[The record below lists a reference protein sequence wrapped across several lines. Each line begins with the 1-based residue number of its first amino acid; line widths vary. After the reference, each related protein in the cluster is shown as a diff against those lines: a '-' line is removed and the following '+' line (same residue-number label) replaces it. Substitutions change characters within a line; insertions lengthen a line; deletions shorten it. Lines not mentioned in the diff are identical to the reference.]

1 MTAETSIEKAK
12 RAIDQGDLYGMT
24 AAAGHASIAVAE
36 AIEYLGSRLQAQMP
50 RVPDEDRPALALQ
63 MSEWWAHHGGATGD
77 RMEYVLDSLLD
88 TLGISR

>member
-1 MTAETSIEKAK
+1 MSESSLDKAK
-12 RAIDQGDLYGMT
+12 RGVEAGDLYGMT
-24 AAAGHASIAVAE
+24 TAAAYASIAVAE

-50 RVPDEDRPALALQ
+50 RVPEEGRPALALQ